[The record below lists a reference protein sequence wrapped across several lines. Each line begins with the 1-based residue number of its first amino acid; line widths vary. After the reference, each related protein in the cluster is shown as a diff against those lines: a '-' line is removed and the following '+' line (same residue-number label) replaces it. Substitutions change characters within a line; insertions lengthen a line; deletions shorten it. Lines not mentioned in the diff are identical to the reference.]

1 MFKKQKNIGLNSRI
15 FKLIFFPL
23 LISTPFILP
32 SSDLKAGL
40 EFQWD
45 NNPYFRQLKYLSKNA
60 DRRAKNKIY
69 FFLRPFDRQND
80 LLRVNISLPK
90 KFDSTLKQKNI
101 KLCQVKIGGFETRTK
116 CIKDIPA
123 DVEINEN
130 DKTIDIYPY
139 SPIKRN
145 KESYA
150 IVMKIFN
157 PKKSGLYQFH
167 SFAQA
172 AGKTPSLNYLGSWT
186 IGID

>member
-1 MFKKQKNIGLNSRI
+1 M
-15 FKLIFFPL
+15 
-23 LISTPFILP
+23 
-32 SSDLKAGL
+32 
-40 EFQWD
+40 
-45 NNPYFRQLKYLSKNA
+45 
-60 DRRAKNKIY
+60 
-69 FFLRPFDRQND
+69 
-80 LLRVNISLPK
+80 PK

-116 CIKDIPA
+116 CIRDIPA

-167 SFAQA
+167 SFAQEV
-172 AGKTPSLNYLGSWT
+172 GKTPSLNYLGSWT

>member
-1 MFKKQKNIGLNSRI
+1 MFNKQKNITLNSRI

-23 LISTPFILP
+23 LISTPFLIP
-32 SSDLKAGL
+32 SGNLKAGL

-45 NNPYFRQLKYLSKNA
+45 KNPYYRQLKYLSKNS
-60 DRRAKNKIY
+60 DRRAKNKIF
-69 FFLRPFDRQND
+69 FFLRPFDRRDD
-80 LLRVNISLPK
+80 LLKINFSLPK
-90 KFDSTLKQKNI
+90 RFDSTLKQKNI

-123 DVEINEN
+123 DIEINEN
-130 DKTIDIYPY
+130 DKTLDIYPY
-139 SPIKRN
+139 SPIKSN

-167 SFAQA
+167 SFGQA
-172 AGKTPSLNYLGSWT
+172 AGKTPTLNYLGSWT
-186 IGID
+186 IRIN